1 MELVKQKNKG
11 YKKVRGIGINDAPED
26 YIVVRYEHINGKRVK
41 VWECPFYS
49 DWTNMLTRCTSE
61 DGKYS
66 YEYNDNH
73 NGTYVG
79 VSCIPDWLSFWT
91 FRSWAITQNWE
102 GNHLDKDLLGDGTY
116 YSPDT
121 CCYIP
126 AVINS
131 SINRGRSSDLPF
143 GVSHGHKKG
152 YPYTSSVRSERVT
165 LFKTMNFT
173 KIEDAHN
180 YWKKGKIVALQQ
192 LADKYINKGL
202 IDIRVYNG
210 LQNKISK
217 LKISLENNTLIYKL

>member
-91 FRSWAITQNWE
+91 FRSWAITQNWD

-126 AVINS
+126 AAINA
-131 SINRGRSSDLPF
+131 SIKFNGKNGLPV
-143 GVSHGHKKG
+143 GVSH
-152 YPYTSSVRSERVT
+152 TSYSKNYKYKSSACCEKIR
-165 LFKTMNFT
+165 T
-173 KIEDAHN
+173 KVCYFNDIIEAHN
-180 YWKKGKIVALQQ
+180 YWKIGKIIL
-192 LADKYINKGL
+192 LTNIADKYLTNNL

>member
-126 AVINS
+126 AVINGAIKFNSRNGLPLGVNFAYDGKFKS
-131 SINRGRSSDLPF
+131 STRCGTNVAKSKIF
-143 GVSHGHKKG
+143 
-152 YPYTSSVRSERVT
+152 YTKLE
-165 LFKTMNFT
+165 
-173 KIEDAHN
+173 AHN
-180 YWKKGKIVALQQ
+180 YWKKWKSAFLREVAE
-192 LADKYINKGL
+192 DYFIKGI
-202 IDIRVYNG
+202 IDGR
-210 LQNKISK
+210 
-217 LKISLENNTLIYKL
+217 IYKGIVDKVNILEYTTECNIVLFKL